1 MQKVGRSVL
10 CAIAVVLSA
19 CINAAAIEKHGVVAG
34 TTNLYDLANQ
44 TGQLSLENT
53 NSSFGVSSIPLPT
66 QNETFPPGNNVS
78 GNNSDVVG
86 VMDIN
91 GLSGGEKVSV
101 FANFLPMPSGPLNDY
116 AIDGKP
122 TILINDVPLEFEYP
136 VDNTD
141 DVTLSDILMS
151 MKATIRINSSSS
163 SNETLGGDNNNDIY
177 QVRVFANPEN
187 VSESDDG
194 TKEYITGPNNV
205 EHIQLHNT
213 FYYNIVSEA
222 VLYKNGS
229 GNLKAHNQ

>member
-1 MQKVGRSVL
+1 MPKVDWSML
-10 CAIAVVLSA
+10 CAIAVVLSI

-34 TTNLYDLANQ
+34 TTNLSDLANQ
-44 TGQLSLENT
+44 TGPLSLENT

-66 QNETFPPGNNVS
+66 QNETYSPGNNAS
-78 GNNSDVVG
+78 GNNSDVEG
-86 VMDIN
+86 MMDIN
-91 GLSGGEKVSV
+91 SLSGDEKISV
-101 FANFLPMPSGPLNDY
+101 FANFSPKPSGLLNDY
-116 AIDGKP
+116 TIDGRP

-136 VDNTD
+136 VDNND

-163 SNETLGGDNNNDIY
+163 NETLGGDNNDIY
-177 QVRVFANPEN
+177 QIRVFANPEN
-187 VSESDDG
+187 ISESDDG

-222 VLYKNGS
+222 ILYKNGF
-229 GNLKAHNQ
+229 GNLKAYNR